1 MKREIE
7 INGIKFEVDMSTA
20 KRIDTFKIGDN
31 VKVLDKSYSGDYKIL
46 DGVITAFV
54 NFKDLPTIEVA
65 VFESSWSTV
74 SIRFIYINE
83 DTEKYEITPSSY
95 YESKIEKNKVV
106 ESLNREIETEKSII
120 RDLENKK
127 NWFVKYYEKHFENSE
142 LRDDSDDE

>member
-7 INGIKFEVDMSTA
+7 INGIKFEVDMATA

-31 VKVLDKSYSGDYKIL
+31 VKVLDKGYSGDYKIL

-54 NFKDLPTIEVA
+54 NFKDLPTIEIA
-65 VFESSWSTV
+65 VFENDWSTV
-74 SIRFIYINE
+74 NIRFMYINE

-106 ESLNREIETEKSII
+106 ESLNREIETEKSKI

-142 LRDDSDDE
+142 LREDSDDE

>member
-7 INGIKFEVDMSTA
+7 INGIKFEVDMQTA

-31 VKVLDKSYSGDYKIL
+31 VKVLDKRYTNHSIL

-54 NFKDLPTIEVA
+54 NFKELPTIEIA
-65 VFESSWSTV
+65 VFRSDWTETT
-74 SIRFIYINE
+74 IDFIHINE
-83 DTEKYEITPSSY
+83 NTANYEITPSSF

-106 ESLNREIETEKSII
+106 ESLNREIETIESKL

-127 NWFVKYYEKHFENSE
+127 SWFVKYYEKYFENSE
-142 LRDDSDDE
+142 LREDSDDE

>member
-31 VKVLDKSYSGDYKIL
+31 VKVLDKGYSDYKIL

-65 VFESSWSTV
+65 VFESSWSEV
-74 SIRFIYINE
+74 KIRFIYINE
-83 DTEKYEITPSSY
+83 NAENYEITPSSY

-106 ESLNREIETEKSII
+106 ESLNREIETKKSKI

-127 NWFVKYYEKHFENSE
+127 NWFVKYYEKHFEKSE
-142 LRDDSDDE
+142 LREDSDDE

>member
-31 VKVLDKSYSGDYKIL
+31 VKVLDKSYSDYKIL

-65 VFESSWSTV
+65 VFESSWSEV
-74 SIRFIYINE
+74 NIRFIYINE
-83 DTEKYEITPSSY
+83 NTEKYEITPSSY

-106 ESLNREIETEKSII
+106 ESLNREIETEKSKI

-142 LRDDSDDE
+142 LREDSDDE